1 MNQRAHPKN
10 GSVGNYK
17 EEIIIITHYHKYKI
31 EQKINFDNS
40 FYEKSYQSI
49 TLSNVIGRVVSIKL
63 PKCTYFL

>member
-1 MNQRAHPKN
+1 MFMNCSALPKN

-40 FYEKSYQSI
+40 FLRKI
-49 TLSNVIGRVVSIKL
+49 LSKYNSK
-63 PKCTYFL
+63 